1 MTEVLDESNF
11 AGIPTRSGGRPAEA
25 RVVLL
30 PAPFEGTA
38 SYGKGQAGAPRAI
51 LEASRQ
57 VETHD
62 DEEGVDLEDLS
73 FAVEK
78 EITPEGPDPR
88 AYAERVRRAVA
99 AVVGRGQVP
108 FVLGGEHSVTV
119 GAVRAVRERHPGAHV
134 LSIDAH
140 ADLRDRFEGSDH
152 SHACVGRRVLEG
164 GPLTVVGVRN
174 LSAEEAS
181 FAKTAP
187 NLELVASRDVAAG
200 HVRPDDVI
208 TGLGDPV
215 YITFDVDGLDPS
227 IVPATGT
234 PEPGG
239 LSWWDALD
247 LLRAVFAERHVVGM
261 DLVELAPAP
270 GSRVSDFAAAR
281 LVAKMLTYH
290 GRPG

>member
-1 MTEVLDESNF
+1 MTQVLDERNF
-11 AGIPTRSGGRPAEA
+11 AGIPTRSGGSPAGA

-51 LEASRQ
+51 IEASRQ

-73 FAVEK
+73 FAVGK
-78 EITPEGPDPR
+78 EITPEGPDAR
-88 AYAERVRRAVA
+88 AYAERVHRAVA
-99 AVVGRGQVP
+99 DVVGRGQLP

-152 SHACVGRRVLEG
+152 SHACVGRRILEG
-164 GPLTVVGVRN
+164 GPFTVVGVRN

-181 FAKTAP
+181 FAKTARG
-187 NLELVASRDVAAG
+187 LKLVPARDVASGRTGPADI
-200 HVRPDDVI
+200 VR
-208 TGLGDPV
+208 GLGDPV
-215 YITFDVDGLDPS
+215 YVTLDVDGLDPS
-227 IVPATGT
+227 IVTATGT

-239 LSWWDALD
+239 LGWWDVLD
-247 LLRAVFAERHVVGM
+247 LLRAVFAARNVVGM
-261 DLVELAPAP
+261 DLVELAPVP

-281 LVAKMLTYH
+281 LVAKMLTY
-290 GRPG
+290 